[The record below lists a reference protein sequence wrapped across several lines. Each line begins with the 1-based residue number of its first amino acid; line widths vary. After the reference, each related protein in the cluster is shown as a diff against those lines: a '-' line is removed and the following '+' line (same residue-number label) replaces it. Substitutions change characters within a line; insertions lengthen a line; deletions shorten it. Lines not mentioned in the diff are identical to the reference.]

1 MPQQNYP
8 APYLTYEDQQRAGQ
22 IFQRYVGVDYVVTDV
37 MMVSITRIDDTLYSE
52 AFRTSLRDILAPIA
66 DTTVLSFL
74 ETPENTRKH
83 LYRFFMK
90 GSTVIPI
97 IRMYLEKKY
106 DNRDIELNRFSA
118 ESDWDTTVLIN
129 PDLPPPVFTQ
139 ICEQI
144 VQTIQRLLV
153 ELSNMLADHQYFL
166 GCLYVAIE
174 KNGNNT
180 IQTNDAYSEF
190 RKYPIHLK
198 TNVTPDRYI
207 YLQNEPANVNAP
219 ALAKSLGSVGRGIN
233 VSSNRN
239 VGRLGKFYLG
249 RLMAR
254 VIASRNIPI
263 PVELLD
269 VSIPFQDEELRYAWE
284 SHSEYH
290 IVFNHIN
297 MRIMS
302 PTSLYADLIKCVRNS
317 QSSGNETRK
326 RKTPA
331 RIRRINAILNEI
343 IIPYSSRNEIMSAN
357 LERHLESPTPVGN
370 IFRNLN
376 RTIRNRRLAN
386 PIITE

>member
-1 MPQQNYP
+1 MPPQNYP
-8 APYLTYEDQQRAGQ
+8 APYANDGRKKVAA

-37 MMVSITRIDDTLYSE
+37 MMVCITRIDNELYSE

-66 DTTVLSFL
+66 DTSVLSFL
-74 ETPENTRKH
+74 QTPEDTRKH

-97 IRMYLEKKY
+97 IQMYLEKKY
-106 DNRDIELNRFSA
+106 DNRDIVLNRFSA
-118 ESDWDTTVLIN
+118 ENDWDTTVLIN
-129 PDLPPPVFTQ
+129 PDLPPPVFTH
-139 ICEQI
+139 INEQI
-144 VQTIQRLLV
+144 VQTLQRLLV
-153 ELSNMLADHQYFL
+153 ELSNLLADHQYFL
-166 GCLYVAIE
+166 GCLAVAIE
-174 KNGNNT
+174 TNGNNT
-180 IQTNDAYSEF
+180 IQTDDTYSEF

-198 TNVTPDRYI
+198 TNSTPERYI

-219 ALAKSLGSVGRGIN
+219 ALAKSLGPVGRGIN

-239 VGRLGKFYLG
+239 VGHLGKFYLG

-269 VSIPFQDEELRYAWE
+269 VSIPFQGEELRYAWE

-302 PTSLYADLIKCVRNS
+302 PTSLYADLIKCIRNS
-317 QSSGNETRK
+317 QASGNETRK
-326 RKTPA
+326 NKTPA
-331 RIRRINAILNEI
+331 RIRRITTILNEI
-343 IIPYSSRNEIMSAN
+343 IIPYSPRNEIMSAN

-376 RTIRNRRLAN
+376 MTIRNRRRAN
-386 PIITE
+386 PIITD